1 MANIVESSERL
12 IQEIKKR
19 AALFVVDNFSSPT
32 EADLLLTES
41 VMLIGASIAN
51 EVAAEDLHKE
61 TELLSSEHEL
71 ASEDRWAADYVK
83 QLKQKQLD
91 CHVEPSQ
98 DFHGSGGDDC
108 EIIRQQQYGDGTL

>member
-1 MANIVESSERL
+1 MAGIVESSERL

-61 TELLSSEHEL
+61 TELLSSEKEL
-71 ASEDRWAADYVK
+71 ASEDRWRAE
-83 QLKQKQLD
+83 
-91 CHVEPSQ
+91 H
-98 DFHGSGGDDC
+98 
-108 EIIRQQQYGDGTL
+108 IRQQQQTSSDTL